1 MAWKPV
7 MGGTKDFTPANP
19 SQALLEKR
27 NLPDHCRYLP
37 NCLTEGGIVRG
48 YVSALIP
55 NAFLQRSP

>member
-37 NCLTEGGIVRG
+37 TC
-48 YVSALIP
+48 
-55 NAFLQRSP
+55 